1 MRTLALGTHPRLRY
15 LITITRRDETVTRLT
30 TDQRAIVLPDGT
42 TWNTCPGLQIGDFT
56 ERNDGTLPS
65 TSLSAFMEEDGA
77 FDPYDVDNNLFEDAL
92 VEVDFIDR
100 GAAAS
105 PDHRYFWFRGYL
117 NGGTQY
123 GLGREVQF
131 DVLNAFATPRDIFV
145 RQYNIPCDADFGD
158 PLRCKIPTWPYSY
171 TGNTDLHD
179 VTTLEVIAVGDRRR
193 HRFGS
198 DNTPQDYHNVYL
210 ECTAITTGVTAGSAP
225 AYDDTVGNTTT
236 DGGVTWTTRN
246 AYVRYVRV
254 AALIDERTF
263 TLNSTGDTRA
273 SAATWY
279 VPGRLVMRSG
289 YSKNRVAKISAWI
302 PSSKQVTI
310 VQPFAGLIAVNDW
323 IEIAPDC
330 DKSLTMCTDKYDNAF
345 NYRGF
350 DHLAGDKVV
359 TSQIVD
365 GVTNTGSLP
374 TDDPGYNPDVGSTP
388 TQSVGFRY
396 NA

>member
-15 LITITRRDETVTRLT
+15 LITITRRDETVIRLT

-198 DNTPQDYHNVYL
+198 DNTRRII
-210 ECTAITTGVTAGSAP
+210 ITSIWNARPSRP
-225 AYDDTVGNTTT
+225 ALRPVLPPPMTIRWGTQRRT
-236 DGGVTWTTRN
+236 
-246 AYVRYVRV
+246 
-254 AALIDERTF
+254 AAL
-263 TLNSTGDTRA
+263 LGQRA
-273 SAATWY
+273 T
-279 VPGRLVMRSG
+279 P
-289 YSKNRVAKISAWI
+289 
-302 PSSKQVTI
+302 
-310 VQPFAGLIAVNDW
+310 
-323 IEIAPDC
+323 
-330 DKSLTMCTDKYDNAF
+330 MCAMC
-345 NYRGF
+345 
-350 DHLAGDKVV
+350 A
-359 TSQIVD
+359 
-365 GVTNTGSLP
+365 LP
-374 TDDPGYNPDVGSTP
+374 
-388 TQSVGFRY
+388 R
-396 NA
+396 